1 MSQQFPPPAPQQF
14 SSPAPQPAFQP
25 QIIVQQPSNLSPTV
39 TIGEW
44 FIFTILMS
52 IPLLNFIML
61 IVYACDSSK
70 PSRAN
75 FAKLQL
81 VLMIV
86 FSIIGII
93 TLISIFGIA
102 GLAALANK

>member
-14 SSPAPQPAFQP
+14 ASPTPQPAFQP
-25 QIIVQQPSNLSPTV
+25 QVIIQQPANLSPTV

-75 FAKLQL
+75 LAKLQL
-81 VLMIV
+81 ILMIV
-86 FSIIGII
+86 FSIIGIV
-93 TLISIFGIA
+93 TLICIGGIA
-102 GLAALANK
+102 GLAAIANK